1 MSASP
6 RETSAHPLAS
16 TMHAGAASAPA
27 GAALEAELRLA
38 PGTIVADRYRIDGL
52 IARGGMG
59 AVLRATDRR
68 LDRPVALKV
77 ILPALAEDL
86 EAVERLRREALSAAR
101 VQHPG
106 IVAVLDVGTC
116 PHPDGRGRLCY
127 LVMELVEGES
137 LAAMTARGPLA
148 PELVVEIGLQA
159 LDALAAAHDAGL
171 VHRDLKPANV
181 LVSSTRSGI
190 RVRLADFGL
199 VQLTGSV
206 AHSRLTQSGVILGT
220 PLYMAPEQARAEPC
234 DARTDVYALGLV
246 LWTCLTGRLPSNA
259 DGFASAIVAVL
270 TEELPRA
277 DAWSPSVP
285 RPLADAIWEATRK
298 DPRERPASATAL
310 ASLLSTT
317 RVPASAPRTAV
328 DPSALPAPAPT
339 GGSSRALFRLG
350 GFVLAAVASA
360 IVAVTL
366 LALLGLGL
374 AGRGMGGPAQA
385 AHVRPV
391 VSPSL
396 PVRAPEPT
404 ETVEPT
410 ADAAPAPEPA
420 PAEEAPRARVRGHV
434 PAPTRSPTTPPTPPD
449 TTPAGAPA
457 PGPVEL
463 PVADESLA
471 ARMEPECRVM
481 VRCCREYSRYADCDR
496 VYTNMEVTPE
506 QRGHVC
512 EVMAE
517 DFRSRIRDDGRALG
531 HCPP

>member
-6 RETSAHPLAS
+6 REPSAHPLAS
-16 TMHAGAASAPA
+16 TMFAGAGNASAGPS
-27 GAALEAELRLA
+27 LQAELGLA
-38 PGTIVADRYRIDGL
+38 AGTIVAERYRIEGV

-137 LAAMTARGPLA
+137 LAAMAARGPLA

-181 LVSSTRSGI
+181 LVSTTRSGI

-199 VQLTGSV
+199 VQLAGSA

-246 LWTCLTGRLPSNA
+246 LWTCLTARLPSNA

-277 DAWSPSVP
+277 DAWSTSVP
-285 RPLADAIWEATRK
+285 RPLADAIAAATRK
-298 DPRERPASATAL
+298 DPRERPASAPAL

-317 RVPASAPRTAV
+317 RAHAPRPSTTQ
-328 DPSALPAPAPT
+328 DPSVAPAPAPT
-339 GGSSRALFRLG
+339 SGASRALWGLS

-360 IVAVTL
+360 VVGVVL
-366 LALLGLGL
+366 LALLLLGL
-374 AGRGMGGPAQA
+374 AGRGMGGPAQP
-385 AHVRPV
+385 AHVRPAATPQPV
-391 VSPSL
+391 VVVAPQA
-396 PVRAPEPT
+396 PV
-404 ETVEPT
+404 VEL
-410 ADAAPAPEPA
+410 DAAPAQEPETA
-420 PAEEAPRARVRGHV
+420 RLRARGHGSITTSTPREESV
-434 PAPTRSPTTPPTPPD
+434 APPETTPTPTPDPE
-449 TTPAGAPA
+449 
-457 PGPVEL
+457 PVEL

-496 VYTNMEVTPE
+496 VYTNMEVAPE

-512 EVMAE
+512 ELMAE
-517 DFRSRIRDDGRALG
+517 DFRSRIRADGRALG

>member
-270 TEELPRA
+270 TEELPARGRV
-277 DAWSPSVP
+277 VP
-285 RPLADAIWEATRK
+285 EC
-298 DPRERPASATAL
+298 SATARRCDL
-310 ASLLSTT
+310 GGHSKRPARAS
-317 RVPASAPRTAV
+317 
-328 DPSALPAPAPT
+328 
-339 GGSSRALFRLG
+339 RLG
-350 GFVLAAVASA
+350 
-360 IVAVTL
+360 
-366 LALLGLGL
+366 
-374 AGRGMGGPAQA
+374 
-385 AHVRPV
+385 
-391 VSPSL
+391 
-396 PVRAPEPT
+396 
-404 ETVEPT
+404 
-410 ADAAPAPEPA
+410 D
-420 PAEEAPRARVRGHV
+420 RARV
-434 PAPTRSPTTPPTPPD
+434 AALDDTRSGLCAAHGRRPIGAPRPRADGWLLARALSPRGLRVGGGRERHRRRDAARAPGTRPRRSRHGRARAGGTRPSRRQSIAAGEG
-449 TTPAGAPA
+449 AGAHRDRRAHSRCSTCTRARARRRGAARACAWARPRTDPQSHHATHATRHDARGGARARPGGA
-457 PGPVEL
+457 PGRRRVTRG
-463 PVADESLA
+463 AHG
-471 ARMEPECRVM
+471 ARVP
-481 VRCCREYSRYADCDR
+481 
-496 VYTNMEVTPE
+496 
-506 QRGHVC
+506 
-512 EVMAE
+512 
-517 DFRSRIRDDGRALG
+517 RDGPLLS
-531 HCPP
+531 